1 MREPRTAR
9 DYADRGVQ
17 AVTSVLV
24 ELGQVLGAWRGR
36 FVVIGGAVPWLLLPA
51 GSPPHV
57 GTLDVD
63 LALDPE
69 ALESP
74 EYASFI
80 EALEQAGYARGLP
93 HLKPFQLQRL
103 VEVDEGEPVAVVV
116 DLMMPREAKTKKN
129 RPPLVSGLRVQGA
142 DGVQVAL
149 DHSVAHLVEGRM
161 PDGRQNS
168 VELLVATIPALL
180 VMKGHAL
187 AGRDKPK
194 DAYDTYYSVRNFDGG
209 PEALAA
215 ACIPLLDDPIA
226 KRGFRHIASKFTS
239 REDFGP
245 LTVRR
250 FLTDSG
256 ALGGMTPGQV
266 QLDAYEQ
273 VRRFLELLGVR

>member
-1 MREPRTAR
+1 MQPGCASE
-9 DYADRGVQ
+9 YADRGVQ

-24 ELGQVLGAWRGR
+24 ELGQVLGAWRDR

-74 EYASFI
+74 EYATFVA
-80 EALEQAGYARGLP
+80 ALE
-93 HLKPFQLQRL
+93 
-103 VEVDEGEPVAVVV
+103 
-116 DLMMPREAKTKKN
+116 
-129 RPPLVSGLRVQGA
+129 
-142 DGVQVAL
+142 
-149 DHSVAHLVEGRM
+149 HSVAHVVQGRM

-168 VELLVATIPALL
+168 VELLIATIPALL

-187 AGRDKPK
+187 VGRDKPK
-194 DAYDTYYSVRNFDGG
+194 DAYDAYYAVRNFDGG

-215 ACIPLLDDPIA
+215 ACSPLLDSPTA
-226 KRGFRHIASKFTS
+226 RRGFGHIASKFTT

-245 LTVRR
+245 VTVRR
-250 FLTDSG
+250 FLTGSG
-256 ALGGMTPGQV
+256 ALGGMTPEQV
-266 QLDAYEQ
+266 QMDAYEQ